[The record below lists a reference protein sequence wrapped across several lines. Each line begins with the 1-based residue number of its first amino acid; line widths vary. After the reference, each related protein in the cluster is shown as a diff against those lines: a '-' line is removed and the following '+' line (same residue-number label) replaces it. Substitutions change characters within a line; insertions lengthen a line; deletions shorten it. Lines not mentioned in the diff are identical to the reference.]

1 MNFYQKKRRTP
12 VLQIINMIDIL
23 IILLIFLVVS
33 TTFKDPRTAKAA
45 GTGAAARS
53 ILNVS
58 IPVSE
63 AMNLGTDTSSRVS
76 LTVTKDEK
84 FYLADSEVPATGLSG
99 ALQNFKQLSPDS
111 KLDLRIDEKV
121 TFGGLIRLWDALTK
135 AGYKVG
141 DVPARVLRAG
151 AGGK

>member
-33 TTFKDPRTAKAA
+33 TTFKDSRKARVA
-45 GTGAAARS
+45 GAAARS
-53 ILNVS
+53 VLNVA

-63 AMNLGTDTSSRVS
+63 AMNLGTDTAARVS
-76 LTVTKDEK
+76 LTVTREEK
-84 FYLADSEVPATGLSG
+84 CYLADVEIPLSQLG
-99 ALQNFKQLSPDS
+99 DSLRVFKESSPDS

-121 TFGGLIRLWDALTK
+121 SFGSLIRIWDGLTK

-151 AGGK
+151 TGG

>member
-12 VLQIINMIDIL
+12 VLQIISMIDVL

-33 TTFKDPRTAKAA
+33 TTFKDPRKSTA
-45 GTGAAARS
+45 GTAARS
-53 ILNVS
+53 VLNVS

-63 AMNLGTDTSSRVS
+63 AMNLGADTSSRVS
-76 LTVTKDEK
+76 LTVTRDEK
-84 FYLADSEVPATGLSG
+84 CYLADVEVPLAKLGDSL
-99 ALQNFKQLSPDS
+99 AIFKESSSDS

-121 TFGGLIRLWDALTK
+121 SFGTLIKIWDGLTK

-141 DVPARVLRAG
+141 DVPARVTRAG
-151 AGGK
+151 SGGSQ

>member
-12 VLQIINMIDIL
+12 VLQIISMIDIL

-33 TTFKDPRTAKAA
+33 TTFKDSRKAK

-53 ILNVS
+53 VLNVS

-63 AMNLGTDTSSRVS
+63 AMNLGTDTAARVS
-76 LTVTKDEK
+76 LTVTKEEK
-84 FYLADSEVPATGLSG
+84 CYLADVEVPLAKLGDSLSI
-99 ALQNFKQLSPDS
+99 FKESSPAS

-121 TFGGLIRLWDALTK
+121 SFGTLIRIWDGLTK

-141 DVPARVLRAG
+141 DVPARVSRSG
-151 AGGK
+151 SGGIQ

>member
-12 VLQIINMIDIL
+12 VLQIISMIDIL

-33 TTFKDPRTAKAA
+33 TTFKDPAKAKAA
-45 GTGAAARS
+45 GAAARS
-53 ILNVS
+53 VLNVA

-63 AMNLGTDTSSRVS
+63 AMNLGTDTAARVS

-84 FYLADSEVPATGLSG
+84 CFLADVEIPLAQLGDSLRVFKESSPA
-99 ALQNFKQLSPDS
+99 S

-121 TFGGLIRLWDALTK
+121 SFGSLIRIWDALTK

-141 DVPARVLRAG
+141 DVPARVTRAG
-151 AGGK
+151 AGR

>member
-1 MNFYQKKRRTP
+1 MNFYQKKRRSP
-12 VLQIINMIDIL
+12 VLQIISMIDIL

-33 TTFKDPRTAKAA
+33 TTFRDPRKITS
-45 GTGAAARS
+45 GAAARS
-53 ILNVS
+53 VLNVS

-63 AMNLGTDTSSRVS
+63 AMSLGSDRAARVS
-76 LTVTKDEK
+76 LTITKEEK
-84 FYLADSEVPATGLSG
+84 CFLADIEIPLVELGERLRI
-99 ALQNFKQLSPDS
+99 FKTDSPGS

-121 TFGGLIRLWDALTK
+121 SFGALIRIWDGLTK

-151 AGGK
+151 VGQ